1 MPEEKP
7 IRLAVDPKWVKK
19 LEDIATVTTE
29 LTEVLTERVDK
40 MPEVEEVKT
49 VIVVSCAGKSI
60 ERVVY
65 VNWWEKLSLEE
76 IADTTAKIV
85 KEIVGRGE
93 LEEGT
98 I

>member
-1 MPEEKP
+1 MPEESTK
-7 IRLAVDPKWVKK
+7 
-19 LEDIATVTTE
+19 
-29 LTEVLTERVDK
+29 
-40 MPEVEEVKT
+40 EVKT
-49 VIVVSCAGKSI
+49 VIELSCEGESI
-60 ERVVY
+60 RRVVY

-85 KEIVGRGE
+85 KEIVGQGE

>member
-1 MPEEKP
+1 MPEEIIK
-7 IRLAVDPKWVKK
+7 
-19 LEDIATVTTE
+19 T
-29 LTEVLTERVDK
+29 
-40 MPEVEEVKT
+40 VKT
-49 VIVVSCAGKSI
+49 VINVSCEGESI
-60 ERVVY
+60 RRVVY

-85 KEIVGRGE
+85 KDIVGRGE